1 MVEANKSTTSGD
13 GSGFRGGLSAWQFG
27 ARTRSY
33 HPCDG
38 CKIDRK
44 RVRKKLE
51 FSKIRRTT
59 DFALL
64 CSVKGE
70 FLVRD
75 AVGGTGLVRWRDS
88 PGSSTT

>member
-1 MVEANKSTTSGD
+1 MGPAFAADSPLGNSVHGRAAITLATDAKSTE
-13 GSGFRGGLSAWQFG
+13 RGCA
-27 ARTRSY
+27 
-33 HPCDG
+33 
-38 CKIDRK
+38 
-44 RVRKKLE
+44 KKLE